1 MEDFGWGV
9 TGLIIVLILA
19 LLVVSTFQ
27 NTTRELLIR
36 TCEAELPRDHWF
48 WYHAETDRESAIH
61 WDKWA
66 VYRWAKEQFA
76 QDNGSDAG

>member
-1 MEDFGWGV
+1 MSNNLGFVDMPSGF
-9 TGLIIVLILA
+9 A
-19 LLVVSTFQ
+19 LV
-27 NTTRELLIR
+27 R
-36 TCEAELPRDHWF
+36 TDDHWF

-76 QDNGSDAG
+76 QDNGRAELIGESE